1 MARTIYGT
9 LLRVFL
15 PLLLCAL
22 LGTKAVYKQNN
33 NDVKSL
39 SSIYYKYA
47 GASFCY
53 LQMSF
58 LLNNK
63 DYAWPGLSK
72 YQFNLA
78 QEKKYAANLI
88 GRFMA
93 IKNLTPIHEAIPE
106 CSSPISATEYKSK
119 TPVHYLENTESTEE
133 QLLAHLIAQ
142 NDTSTHVNHF
152 ITHWFVHYQ
161 HQRLYETTLQLH
173 KVQSLKS
180 ISEQAIWDGSIV
192 RQSLTIYDYNKF
204 SELTNVYSECVK

>member
-22 LGTKAVYKQNN
+22 LGTKAVNKQNN
-33 NDVKSL
+33 NDVESL

-53 LQMSF
+53 LQM
-58 LLNNK
+58 
-63 DYAWPGLSK
+63 
-72 YQFNLA
+72 
-78 QEKKYAANLI
+78 
-88 GRFMA
+88 
-93 IKNLTPIHEAIPE
+93 

-119 TPVHYLENTESTEE
+119 TPVHYLENTESTEK